1 MTTSRD
7 DDALSW
13 AGDDDPTLTP
23 PIQAGRADA
32 GAPAAAPV
40 ETPARAPQ
48 PETPARAPQPEA
60 LTVLEQ
66 AELAEDA
73 KVEAELIEAEKA
85 SAPLSS
91 LALITLG
98 ILGGIYL
105 LYTIGWAIVVA
116 RTTVTFFP
124 LDSVFLEICFRI
136 GQFLSIAAAP
146 LWFAS
151 TLLLTQKRAWRS
163 RLGWLLLGVFV
174 LVPWPFI
181 QGA

>member
-23 PIQAGRADA
+23 PIQTGM
-32 GAPAAAPV
+32 APAAKAEPAGAAQPTAAAPT
-40 ETPARAPQ
+40 EQ
-48 PETPARAPQPEA
+48 NIEA
-60 LTVLEQ
+60 LSVLEV

-73 KVEAELIEAEKA
+73 KVEAELAAAEKA
-85 SAPLSS
+85 SAQLSS
-91 LALITLG
+91 AALITLG
-98 ILGGIYL
+98 IVGGIYL
-105 LYTIGWAIVVA
+105 LYTIGWGIVVA

-124 LDSVFLEICFRI
+124 LDSLFLEICFRI

-146 LWFAS
+146 LWFVS
-151 TLLLTQKRAWRS
+151 TLLLTQKRTWRS

>member
-23 PIQAGRADA
+23 PIQAGKPEAGWPDA
-32 GAPAAAPV
+32 GTPGAVPV
-40 ETPARAPQ
+40 EPPARAPQ
-48 PETPARAPQPEA
+48 AEA

-73 KVEAELIEAEKA
+73 KVEAELLQAEKA
-85 SAPLSS
+85 TAPLSS

-105 LYTIGWAIVVA
+105 LYTVGWAIVVA

>member
-7 DDALSW
+7 DDALHW

-23 PIQAGRADA
+23 PIQAGPAA
-32 GAPAAAPV
+32 TPAAAPAAPI
-40 ETPARAPQ
+40 TAAATTAPAEGP
-48 PETPARAPQPEA
+48 
-60 LTVLEQ
+60 TVLEQ

-73 KVEAELIEAEKA
+73 EVEAELAAAEKA
-85 SAPLSS
+85 SAQLSS
-91 LALITLG
+91 AALITLG
-98 ILGGIYL
+98 ILGGVYL

-124 LDSVFLEICFRI
+124 LDSLFLEVCFRI

-146 LWFAS
+146 LWFVS
-151 TLLLTQKRAWRS
+151 SLLLTQKRTWRS

>member
-7 DDALSW
+7 DDALHW

-23 PIQAGRADA
+23 PIQAGT
-32 GAPAAAPV
+32 AAASGTTDVPAPRV
-40 ETPARAPQ
+40 EAP
-48 PETPARAPQPEA
+48 
-60 LTVLEQ
+60 TVLEQ

-73 KVEAELIEAEKA
+73 RVEAELSAAQKA
-85 SAPLSS
+85 SAQLSS
-91 LALITLG
+91 AALITLG
-98 ILGGIYL
+98 IIGGIYL

-124 LDSVFLEICFRI
+124 LDSLFLEVCFKI

-146 LWFAS
+146 LWFVS

-163 RLGWLLLGVFV
+163 RLGWLLLGAFV

>member
-1 MTTSRD
+1 SRD
-7 DDALSW
+7 DDALHW

-23 PIQAGRADA
+23 PIQA
-32 GAPAAAPV
+32 APAAAERV
-40 ETPARAPQ
+40 
-48 PETPARAPQPEA
+48 EA
-60 LTVLEQ
+60 LSVLEV

-73 KVEAELIEAEKA
+73 QVEAELAAAEKA
-85 SAPLSS
+85 SAQLSS
-91 LALITLG
+91 AVLITLG
-98 ILGGIYL
+98 IIGGVYL

-124 LDSVFLEICFRI
+124 LDSLFLEICFRI

-146 LWFAS
+146 LWFVA
-151 TLLLTQKRAWRS
+151 TLLLTQKRTWRS
-163 RLGWLLLGVFV
+163 RLGWLLLGAFV

>member
-7 DDALSW
+7 DDALHW

-23 PIQAGRADA
+23 PIQAGTEAGAADA
-32 GAPAAAPV
+32 PAPAPAARVEAP
-40 ETPARAPQ
+40 
-48 PETPARAPQPEA
+48 
-60 LTVLEQ
+60 TVLEQ

-73 KVEAELIEAEKA
+73 LVEAELAAAEKA
-85 SAPLSS
+85 SAQLSS
-91 LALITLG
+91 AALITLG
-98 ILGGIYL
+98 IIGGIYL

-124 LDSVFLEICFRI
+124 LDSLFLEVCFRI

-146 LWFAS
+146 LWFVSA
-151 TLLLTQKRAWRS
+151 LLLTQKRPWRS
-163 RLGWLLLGVFV
+163 RLGWLLLGAFV

>member
-1 MTTSRD
+1 MTSRN

-23 PIQAGRADA
+23 PIQAGSSGVADPT
-32 GAPAAAPV
+32 GI
-40 ETPARAPQ
+40 ETPERA
-48 PETPARAPQPEA
+48 EAP
-60 LTVLEQ
+60 TVLEQ

-73 KVEAELIEAEKA
+73 KVEAELAAAEKA
-85 SAPLSS
+85 SAQLSS
-91 LALITLG
+91 AALITLG
-98 ILGGIYL
+98 ILGGVYM
-105 LYTIGWAIVVA
+105 LYTIGWGIVVA

-124 LDSVFLEICFRI
+124 LDSLFLEICFRI

-146 LWFAS
+146 LWFVS
-151 TLLLTQKRAWRS
+151 TLLLTQKRTWRS

>member
-7 DDALSW
+7 DDA
-13 AGDDDPTLTP
+13 P
-23 PIQAGRADA
+23 PIQAGS
-32 GAPAAAPV
+32 APAERVEAP
-40 ETPARAPQ
+40 
-48 PETPARAPQPEA
+48 
-60 LTVLEQ
+60 TVLEQ

-73 KVEAELIEAEKA
+73 EVEAELAAAQKA
-85 SAPLSS
+85 SAQLSS
-91 LALITLG
+91 AALITLG
-98 ILGGIYL
+98 IVGGIYL

-124 LDSVFLEICFRI
+124 LDSVFLEVCFRI

-146 LWFAS
+146 LWFVS
-151 TLLLTQKRAWRS
+151 TLLLTQRRTWRS

>member
-7 DDALSW
+7 DDGLHW

-23 PIQAGRADA
+23 PIQAGTGPTER
-32 GAPAAAPV
+32 V
-40 ETPARAPQ
+40 EAEP
-48 PETPARAPQPEA
+48 
-60 LTVLEQ
+60 TVLEQ

-73 KVEAELIEAEKA
+73 QVEAELAAAQKA
-85 SAPLSS
+85 SAQLSS
-91 LALITLG
+91 AALITLG
-98 ILGGIYL
+98 IIGGIYL
-105 LYTIGWAIVVA
+105 LYTIGWGIVVA

-124 LDSVFLEICFRI
+124 LDSVFLEVCFRI

-146 LWFAS
+146 LWFVS
-151 TLLLTQKRAWRS
+151 TLLLTQRRTWRS

>member
-7 DDALSW
+7 DDALHW

-23 PIQAGRADA
+23 PIQA
-32 GAPAAAPV
+32 APAAAERV
-40 ETPARAPQ
+40 
-48 PETPARAPQPEA
+48 EA
-60 LTVLEQ
+60 LSVLEV

-73 KVEAELIEAEKA
+73 QVEAELAAAEKA
-85 SAPLSS
+85 SAQLSS
-91 LALITLG
+91 AVLITLG
-98 ILGGIYL
+98 IIGGVYL

-124 LDSVFLEICFRI
+124 LDSLFLEICFRI

-146 LWFAS
+146 LWFVS
-151 TLLLTQKRAWRS
+151 TLLLTQKRTWRS
-163 RLGWLLLGVFV
+163 RLGWLLLGAFV

>member
-1 MTTSRD
+1 MTSRN

-23 PIQAGRADA
+23 PIQAGSTGAA
-32 GAPAAAPV
+32 GAPGVENAERAEAP
-40 ETPARAPQ
+40 
-48 PETPARAPQPEA
+48 
-60 LTVLEQ
+60 TVLEQ

-73 KVEAELIEAEKA
+73 KVEAELAAAEKA
-85 SAPLSS
+85 SAQLSS
-91 LALITLG
+91 AALITLG
-98 ILGGIYL
+98 ILGGVYL

-124 LDSVFLEICFRI
+124 LDSLFLEICFRI

-146 LWFAS
+146 LWFVS
-151 TLLLTQKRAWRS
+151 TLLLTHKRTWRS

>member
-7 DDALSW
+7 DDALHW

-23 PIQAGRADA
+23 PIQAGA
-32 GAPAAAPV
+32 APAAPPSTAKAPS
-40 ETPARAPQ
+40 EKAPAP
-48 PETPARAPQPEA
+48 
-60 LTVLEQ
+60 TVLEQ

-73 KVEAELIEAEKA
+73 KVEAELAEAEKA
-85 SAPLSS
+85 SAQLSS
-91 LALITLG
+91 AALITLG
-98 ILGGIYL
+98 IIGGIYL

-124 LDSVFLEICFRI
+124 LDSLFLEICFRI

-146 LWFAS
+146 LWFVS

>member
-7 DDALSW
+7 DDALHW

-23 PIQAGRADA
+23 PIQAGT
-32 GAPAAAPV
+32 APAAASSAAP
-40 ETPARAPQ
+40 TAPA
-48 PETPARAPQPEA
+48 EA
-60 LTVLEQ
+60 HTVLEQ

-73 KVEAELIEAEKA
+73 KVEAELAAAEKA
-85 SAPLSS
+85 SAQLSS
-91 LALITLG
+91 AALITLG
-98 ILGGIYL
+98 ILGGVYL

-124 LDSVFLEICFRI
+124 LDSLFLEVCFRI

-146 LWFAS
+146 LWFVSA
-151 TLLLTQKRAWRS
+151 LLLTQKRTWRS

>member
-7 DDALSW
+7 DDALHW

-23 PIQAGRADA
+23 PIQAGT
-32 GAPAAAPV
+32 APAAPSPTATSAAP
-40 ETPARAPQ
+40 TAPA
-48 PETPARAPQPEA
+48 EA
-60 LTVLEQ
+60 HTVLEQ

-73 KVEAELIEAEKA
+73 EVEAELAAAEKA
-85 SAPLSS
+85 SAQLSS
-91 LALITLG
+91 AALITLG
-98 ILGGIYL
+98 ILGGVYL

-124 LDSVFLEICFRI
+124 LDSLFLEVCFRI

-146 LWFAS
+146 LWFVS
-151 TLLLTQKRAWRS
+151 TLLLTQKRTWRS

>member
-7 DDALSW
+7 DDALHW

-23 PIQAGRADA
+23 PIQAGT
-32 GAPAAAPV
+32 APAAAPA
-40 ETPARAPQ
+40 PAATTAPAQ
-48 PETPARAPQPEA
+48 DP
-60 LTVLEQ
+60 TVLEQ

-73 KVEAELIEAEKA
+73 RVEAELAAAEKA
-85 SAPLSS
+85 SAQLSS
-91 LALITLG
+91 AALITLG

-124 LDSVFLEICFRI
+124 LDSLFLEVCFRI

-146 LWFAS
+146 LWFVSA
-151 TLLLTQKRAWRS
+151 LLLTQKRTWRS

>member
-7 DDALSW
+7 DDALHW

-23 PIQAGRADA
+23 PIQAGT
-32 GAPAAAPV
+32 AAAAGTTDVPAPRV
-40 ETPARAPQ
+40 EAP
-48 PETPARAPQPEA
+48 
-60 LTVLEQ
+60 TVLEQ

-73 KVEAELIEAEKA
+73 RVEAELAAAQKA
-85 SAPLSS
+85 SAQLSS
-91 LALITLG
+91 AALITLG
-98 ILGGIYL
+98 IIGGIYL

-124 LDSVFLEICFRI
+124 LDSLFLEVCFKI

-146 LWFAS
+146 LWFVS

-163 RLGWLLLGVFV
+163 RLGWLLLGAFV

>member
-23 PIQAGRADA
+23 PIQAGRADTSGADA
-32 GAPAAAPV
+32 GTPAAAPV
-40 ETPARAPQ
+40 
-48 PETPARAPQPEA
+48 ETPARAPQPEA

-85 SAPLSS
+85 TAPLSS

-98 ILGGIYL
+98 ILGGMYL

-151 TLLLTQKRAWRS
+151 TLLLTQKRPWRS

>member
-7 DDALSW
+7 DDALHW

-23 PIQAGRADA
+23 PIQAGAATGTADA
-32 GAPAAAPV
+32 PAPVAAPGPRL
-40 ETPARAPQ
+40 ESP
-48 PETPARAPQPEA
+48 
-60 LTVLEQ
+60 TVLEQ

-73 KVEAELIEAEKA
+73 KVEAELAAAEKA
-85 SAPLSS
+85 SAQLSS
-91 LALITLG
+91 AALITLG
-98 ILGGIYL
+98 IIGGIYL

-124 LDSVFLEICFRI
+124 LDSLFLEVCFRI

-146 LWFAS
+146 LWFVS

-163 RLGWLLLGVFV
+163 RLGWLLLGAFV

>member
-48 PETPARAPQPEA
+48 PEA

-73 KVEAELIEAEKA
+73 KVEAELKEAEKA